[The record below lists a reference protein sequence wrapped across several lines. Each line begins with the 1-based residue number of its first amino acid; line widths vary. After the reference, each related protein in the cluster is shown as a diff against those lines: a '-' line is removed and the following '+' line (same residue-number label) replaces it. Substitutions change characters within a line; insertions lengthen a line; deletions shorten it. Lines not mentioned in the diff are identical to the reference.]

1 MAGLK
6 LAPVDE
12 SAPAIEIQGDRA
24 TLGRTAGVDHVVNDP
39 SVSRQHAVFER
50 QAGVWTVSD
59 QGSANGTFL
68 DGQRIASAVIR
79 DGQEVRFGAKAF
91 RVHIDW
97 ADVPTAFIPP
107 SALPPPAAPL
117 PIPPRPIASAP
128 PLPPTP
134 PPPMAALPSVAH
146 PPIPPRPIPP
156 RPVAPPAMAAPPSVA
171 RPPIPRHPPVA
182 EPALPPTIPPQRGPL
197 YAPPRPPMAPPRP
210 AAGFRASQAE
220 ATGLWREGKAL
231 VFAKVTH
238 LPDACVKC
246 GQPAAIRL
254 RRKLS
259 WHNPWLGLLI
269 PLGLLIYVIVASVV
283 SKRAEVE
290 IPLCEAH
297 RKRRTLLT
305 GLGIALLFLGLF
317 AFAGLLLA
325 RAGAILAALAAL
337 VFLVGMVLAIVGQ
350 ILVSPGRIDDHFV
363 WLRGVH
369 ESLLS
374 GQPSWPGPT
383 AALMGLGSSGGLR
396 ASAPAAASPPGMA
409 QAAFV
414 SGWLSILLCPAPVA
428 VVLGILGIVEVRR
441 EPGGTGM
448 GRSVFSLVAGL
459 VGSVVLGLVL
469 LNGFLNGFLSEP
481 PTASATPRPRLSP
494 PAFPAP
500 TAPAVATVVIR
511 SKDGALEIAAPSG
524 WRSESEL
531 NPNAELQACDAPQ
544 QVCVLVFEED
554 KLTTGDI
561 TLARFS
567 RFARGQ
573 ILKKLGSSSEGTG
586 IALRVAGHPAVQ
598 YELRGRAERFDLVYL
613 HTSVETPGHFY
624 QVLGWTSSN
633 LYPQEKAVISGVTD
647 SFRPGAGR

>member
-6 LAPVDE
+6 LSPVDE
-12 SAPAIEIQGDRA
+12 GAPAIEIEGDRG

-39 SVSRQHAVFER
+39 SVSRQHALFER
-50 QAGVWTVSD
+50 QDGVWTVTD

-68 DGQRIASAVIR
+68 DGQRIATAQIR

-97 ADVPTAFIPP
+97 ADVATALIPP
-107 SALPPPAAPL
+107 SALPPPAAPR
-117 PIPPRPIASAP
+117 PIPPRPVASAP
-128 PLPPTP
+128 PLPPPAAAAP
-134 PPPMAALPSVAH
+134 PPVMAAPPPVAR
-146 PPIPPRPIPP
+146 PQVPPRPIPP
-156 RPVAPPAMAAPPSVA
+156 RPVPPPAPP
-171 RPPIPRHPPVA
+171 RPPLA
-182 EPALPPTIPPQRGPL
+182 EAPLPPTIPPQRGPL
-197 YAPPRPPMAPPRP
+197 VAPKHPPMPPPRSVPHRGEPPSEG
-210 AAGFRASQAE
+210 AGF
-220 ATGLWREGKAL
+220 WREGKTL
-231 VFAKVTH
+231 VFAKVTR

-254 RRKLS
+254 TRKLS

-269 PLGLLIYVIVASVV
+269 PLGLLIYVIVASIV
-283 SKRAEVE
+283 SKRALVE

-305 GLGIALLFLGLF
+305 GLGVGLLFLGLF
-317 AFAGLLLA
+317 AFAGLLMA
-325 RAGAILAALAAL
+325 QAGPILATLAAV
-337 VFLVGMVLAIVGQ
+337 VFLAGMVLAIVGQ
-350 ILVSPGRIDDHFV
+350 ILVSPVRIDDHFV

-374 GQPSWPGPT
+374 GQPIWPGPT
-383 AALMGLGSSGGLR
+383 GALMGLASSGGLQ
-396 ASAPAAASPPGMA
+396 ASGPAVASPPGMA

-414 SGWLSILLCPAPVA
+414 SGWLSIFLCPAPVA

-441 EPGGTGM
+441 EPGRTGM
-448 GRSVFSLVAGL
+448 GRSVFGLVAGL
-459 VGSVVLGLVL
+459 VGSVVLAAVL
-469 LNGFLNGFLSEP
+469 LHGFVTGLNETRTSP
-481 PTASATPRPRLSP
+481 STPRFSP
-494 PAFPAP
+494 SAFPVP
-500 TAPAVATVVIR
+500 TAPPAASVVIR

-531 NPNAELQACDAPQ
+531 NKNAELQACDAPQ

-554 KLTTGDI
+554 KLTTGDV

-586 IALRVAGHPAVQ
+586 VALRIAGHPAVQ

-633 LYPQEKAVISGVTD
+633 LFPQEKAVISGITD